1 MKRPEITEE
10 DVIAA
15 VMGTLKR
22 VERPNSDP
30 PKWIGIGLDGRARLL
45 EYIGVPIPDADGLLV
60 IHCMRATK
68 KSLKE
73 VGLEGDRHG

>member
-15 VMGTLKR
+15 IKSAITGTKR
-22 VERPNSDP
+22 MDFDP
-30 PKWIGIGLDGRARLL
+30 PRWVGVGVDGKGRLL
-45 EYIGVPIPDADGLLV
+45 EYIGVSIPDADGWLV
-60 IHCMRATK
+60 IHCMQATK

-73 VGLEGDRHG
+73 VRLERR